1 MPIKKT
7 IFQWL
12 KISLISGLIILFLL
26 CLFIYNTINN
36 AKSDLSRLES
46 KETLIL
52 EKNKSHF
59 EQGSLARLEDIK
71 IFYNFSHA
79 EIPFDEWLADLKDN
93 QVVEIDEK
101 SGEVTFNQALEIPS
115 LVQNDC
121 REAYCFQHV
130 VGFEKIP
137 STLWKGLIGIEDLR
151 FVTHSGVDFKSILRA
166 IIVDLREM
174 RMAQGGSTITQQL
187 IKNVF
192 LTGEKSLIRKLKEIV
207 LSIYI
212 ETQFTK
218 EEILTTY
225 FNEVFWGSIQG
236 IKVKGVY
243 AAALMYFGKKA
254 EDLTDY
260 ETTILVSLLK
270 GPNYYSPLTKWERLK
285 QRADLV
291 YEKLVELNLFAQDF
305 SAKWKIDRY
314 QSWTKKLKHDQTN
327 RLVYSLWMGQD
338 DKQSVL
344 DQFDRFV
351 FMKSGL
357 KILNKV
363 QELSLDK
370 DDLAFKAMV
379 SMPFCKDCPAPQYFY
394 SKIERDKTR
403 AIENEKHQAGS
414 TIKPLLYD
422 IFYRLGKSP
431 QDLIETK
438 SITLKLKSGNWTPK
452 DSSKTDVPLISLE
465 EALLKSRNIPLIRV
479 AQELGFENIETNL
492 KDYLPELKTPLKE
505 YPSQLLGAFEISL
518 KQMSDTYSMFIKEE
532 CGRVRKGEKEFRD
545 IVLAQL
551 SDPTRNTL
559 SNVVGERLAP
569 MRFFAKTGTTNNAL
583 DNWLIVF
590 DGKYLYVIW
599 FGVEGNRVGKK
610 YHLSGATSAF
620 RIFQEFVSLRGK
632 RFVDI
637 SCDQMIL

>member
-1 MPIKKT
+1 M
-7 IFQWL
+7 L
-12 KISLISGLIILFLL
+12 VISSVFVV
-26 CLFIYNTINN
+26 NVVKN
-36 AKSDLSRLES
+36 AKTDLSRLES
-46 KETLIL
+46 QEKIDF
-52 EKNKSHF
+52 EKNKSVF
-59 EQGSLARLEDIK
+59 EQGSFARLEDVK
-71 IFYNFSHA
+71 VFYNFSHA
-79 EIPFDEWLADLKDN
+79 EVPFDEWIEDLKDN
-93 QVVEIDEK
+93 EVVSINTTTGEMIFNQTVEIP
-101 SGEVTFNQALEIPS
+101 AL
-115 LVQNDC
+115 VKNDC
-121 REAYCFQHV
+121 LSAYCFQHI

-151 FVTHSGVDFKSILRA
+151 FVTHAGVDLKSILRA
-166 IIVDLREM
+166 IVVDLREM

-192 LTGEKSLIRKLKEIV
+192 LSQEKSIIRKLKEVI
-207 LSIYI
+207 LSVYI

-236 IKVKGVY
+236 IQVKGVY
-243 AAALMYFGKKA
+243 AASLMYFGKKP

-270 GPNYYSPLTKWERLK
+270 GPNYYSPLNKWDRLK

-305 SAKWKIDRY
+305 SAKWKVDKY
-314 QSWTKKLKHDQTN
+314 ESWTKKLKNDQTN
-327 RLVYSLWMGQD
+327 KLVYSLWMGQD
-338 DKQSVL
+338 EAESVL

-357 KILNKV
+357 KILKRV
-363 QELSLDK
+363 QELSK
-370 DDLAFKAMV
+370 VEDDLSFKAMI
-379 SMPFCKDCPAPQYFY
+379 SIPNCEKCPPPQYFY
-394 SKIERDKTR
+394 SKIERDKKK
-403 AIENEKHQAGS
+403 ALEEEKHQVGS

-431 QDLIETK
+431 QDLVETK
-438 SITLKLKSGNWTPK
+438 PITFKLKSGVWSPR
-452 DSSKTDVPLISLE
+452 DSSKAEVPLISLE
-465 EALLKSRNIPLIRV
+465 EALLKSKNIPLIRT
-479 AQELGFENIETNL
+479 ASELGFDNIESNL
-492 KDYLPELKTPLKE
+492 KDYIPGLKTPLSE
-505 YPSQLLGAFEISL
+505 FPSQLLGAFELSL
-518 KQMSDTYSMFIKEE
+518 KELSDVYAQFIKNQ
-532 CGRVRKGEKEFRD
+532 CQLVKKGEKNFGD
-545 IVLAQL
+545 LVLSQL

-599 FGVEGNRVGKK
+599 FGVEGNRLGKK
-610 YHLSGATSAF
+610 YHISGASSAF
-620 RIFQEFVSLRGK
+620 RIFQEFISLRGK
-632 RFVDI
+632 RFTDI
-637 SCDQMIL
+637 SCDQLAI